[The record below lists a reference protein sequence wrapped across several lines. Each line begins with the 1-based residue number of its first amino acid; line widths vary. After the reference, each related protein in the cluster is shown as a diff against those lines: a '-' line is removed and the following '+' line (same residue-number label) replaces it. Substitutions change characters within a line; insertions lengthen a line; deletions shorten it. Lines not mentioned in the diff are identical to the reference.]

1 MLPKESIT
9 KLMLWSDQSSA
20 STLSKQN
27 FPGYNELILMITPA
41 IIRMTDVIG
50 TTRDRIIADTD
61 VRIIGFAG
69 LPDAREQRNAR
80 LIHRGWC
87 RFLINYCQNSMN
99 DSVLDWLD
107 RTKRTSPSEGHDTC
121 GPRECA
127 RNNVDTRT
135 YKMSHCTPTC
145 QCEII
150 RPGLRDVLCAIDDN
164 RTPTMTL
171 HDDQGVLR
179 IEVSRT
185 QPGLGERYVAFS
197 HVWVDGLGSTTEHG
211 IYECQAR

>member
-1 MLPKESIT
+1 
-9 KLMLWSDQSSA
+9 
-20 STLSKQN
+20 
-27 FPGYNELILMITPA
+27 
-41 IIRMTDVIG
+41 
-50 TTRDRIIADTD
+50 
-61 VRIIGFAG
+61 
-69 LPDAREQRNAR
+69 
-80 LIHRGWC
+80 
-87 RFLINYCQNSMN
+87 MN

-107 RTKRTSPSEGHDTC
+107 GTKRTSPSEGHHTC
-121 GPRECA
+121 SPRECA

-150 RPGLRDVLCAIDDN
+150 RPDLRDVSRAIDDN

-185 QPGLGERYVAFS
+185 QSGLGERYVAFS

-211 IYECQAR
+211 IYECQARRLAALAEQASKRGWSTLVDRFPMCTRF